1 MDKVIELKEANKTEE
16 LYQYLLITLCN
27 HLNTILPG
35 MFQRIDD
42 YTELLFPEHL
52 LREGSVLEPGS
63 EPEST
68 DGLRREGKSIPWC
81 RAVV

>member
-1 MDKVIELKEANKTEE
+1 MDGLDIDKVIALKEANATEA

-27 HLNTILPG
+27 HRSGILPG

-52 LREGSVLEPGS
+52 LRDGSVLS
-63 EPEST
+63 S
-68 DGLRREGKSIPWC
+68 
-81 RAVV
+81 